1 MDTRPVFRYTM
12 DRKGGAAVKVEWRQV
27 PEREE
32 PVLVVESAHRT
43 PQVEELLQA
52 LRGTYDAPLTG
63 WQGDRAVLLDPGSL
77 VRIYAQDKGVFA
89 QDSAGQVY
97 ALKLRLYE
105 LEERLDGRSFVR
117 VSNSEIV
124 NLKQVTAL
132 DLSLS
137 GTIKLTLTGGGVSW
151 VSRRSVKNIKKALGL

>member
-1 MDTRPVFRYTM
+1 MFPLKIQFKPTPGQQEPILTLSAQRLTPELEALLR
-12 DRKGGAAVKVEWRQV
+12 RL
-27 PEREE
+27 EREC
-32 PVLVVESAHRT
+32 PPPIS
-43 PQVEELLQA
+43 
-52 LRGTYDAPLTG
+52 G

-89 QDSAGQVY
+89 QDAAGQVY

-105 LEERLDGRSFVR
+105 LEERLDGRTFVR

-137 GTIKLTLTGGGVSW
+137 GTIKLTLAGGGVSW